1 MNGQM
6 ASDFSP
12 QSEFKY
18 HQLAHALQCA
28 IFDGLY
34 EPGERLSSIRKIAYS
49 YKVSITTVKL
59 ALDQLISQEL
69 IAPQARSGFYVVKH
83 PDGGDLVEPDHDLV
97 EALIEECCVPRNDTI
112 DSSLVFAVLPQA
124 FTPKELIAK
133 AVTQSAKESHPLLF
147 DYADY
152 ETTTDVRLILSR
164 YAMESGITLDPR
176 EIVFA
181 DGFLNALESSLILL
195 NPERKP
201 VAIEEPTNFAFI
213 QVLEN
218 LGMPILPLPLEL
230 QTDGSYEFDLKTLEW
245 HIQQTGVGILIISTS
260 VRNPMGNGVSLNHR
274 KKLASLLE
282 RTELILLE
290 DDTLRDTVA
299 QPLPPIYTLTQSK
312 RVLWFSSFAE
322 TLSPTLKYCWIA
334 AGSFHH
340 LLRDTW
346 RATTC
351 AISGIQLAV
360 TEAILQVSGFNKI
373 RKEIQHQ
380 NFQALVK
387 AQEFIL
393 THFPPGT
400 SVTKPIGG
408 YALWIR
414 LPQGIS
420 GHGLYRQ
427 AKLQGF
433 SFIPGI
439 AFSPDQHFDDHIR
452 IAPGNFGPTQQNL
465 LLQLATL
472 ISESEQP
479 KNIELIP
486 SYSKETTY
494 EPCTCNQFRTKAENP
509 ECCS

>member
-6 ASDFSP
+6 ASDFSTH
-12 QSEFKY
+12 SEFKY

-34 EPGERLSSIRKIAYS
+34 EPGERLPSIRKIAHS

-59 ALDQLISQEL
+59 ALEQLVSQDL
-69 IAPQARSGFYVVKH
+69 IAPQARSGFYVVKN
-83 PDGGDLVEPDHDLV
+83 PDGVDLVEPDHDLV

-112 DSSLVFAVLPQA
+112 DSSLVFAVLPQG
-124 FTPKELIAK
+124 FTPKELISK

-147 DYADY
+147 EFADY

-218 LGMPILPLPLEL
+218 LGMPIIPLTLEP
-230 QTDGSYEFDLKTLEW
+230 QSDGSYEFDLNTLEW
-245 HIQQTGVGILIISTS
+245 HIRTTGVGFLIISTS
-260 VRNPMGNGVSLNHR
+260 VRNPLGDGVSRNQR

-322 TLSPTLKYCWIA
+322 TLTPTLKFCWIA

-340 LLRDTW
+340 LLRDRW

-360 TEAILQVSGFNKI
+360 TEAILQANGYKKI
-373 RKEIQHQ
+373 RNEIQML
-380 NFQALVK
+380 NYQALLK
-387 AQEFIL
+387 ARDFIL
-393 THFPPGT
+393 THFPQGT
-400 SVTKPIGG
+400 KVTKPIGG
-408 YALWIR
+408 YALWIQ
-414 LPQGIS
+414 LPQQKS
-420 GHGLYRQ
+420 GHRLYRK

-439 AFSPDQHFDDHIR
+439 AFSPGQHFDDHIR
-452 IAPGNFGPTQQNL
+452 IAPGNFGPNQQHL

-479 KNIELIP
+479 KHNESIP
-486 SYSKETTY
+486 SYSKENTY
-494 EPCTCNQFRTKAENP
+494 EPCACKQFRTKAEDP
-509 ECCS
+509 ECYS